1 MKKLLSIRIIGAF
14 VVLLILSFSFREAS
28 YYVVIGAFAKETNA
42 RKFTGYARNIYL
54 EAFYKLNPDKNLY
67 YVYVMQ
73 TPRKEDARNWTWYLK
88 NETGFKDA
96 WVFTETADYDN
107 ASTFFDQAG
116 KRHTS
121 PRYSANDL
129 GPQAKDAV
137 ALASTDAS
145 STYHY
150 VDDDTKTLT
159 IDATWN
165 DADKVRYTNNIKN
178 NFAGRK
184 TRLAE
189 GDVFTFTAETIDGK
203 TIPADVM
210 LVDYKKA
217 RKLTGFHTGEYIGL
231 KGKSKNQ
238 EMTLVC
244 DVFGY
249 SVETKVINLG
259 KISRARD
266 VKQNPDGVWE
276 VKFKLKPMQVNEIS
290 ILYNTAFFPDAAV
303 LQPSSRKQLDELLAL
318 MKANPAYK
326 ILIHSHCNPGARRS
340 IKVPDETSGYF
351 EMKDAFQKTA
361 SDKQLTKQRGETI
374 RSYLVDNGIDGKR
387 IEVFGWGSMDNLVG
401 ATSSDTAIND
411 RVEVELLEN

>member
-1 MKKLLSIRIIGAF
+1 MKKLLNVPIIGAF
-14 VVLLILSFSFREAS
+14 VVLLILSFTFREAS

-73 TPRKEDARNWTWYLK
+73 TSRKEDARNWTWYLK

-96 WVFTETADYDN
+96 WVFTETAGDAN
-107 ASTFFDQAG
+107 TFTFFDQAG

-121 PRYSANDL
+121 PRYSANEL
-129 GPQAKDAV
+129 APQAKDAV
-137 ALASTDAS
+137 ALASADAS

-150 VDDDTKTLT
+150 GDDTRSLT

-165 DADKVRYTNNIKN
+165 DADKVSYTNNISH
-178 NFAGRK
+178 NFSGRK

-189 GDVFTFTAETIDGK
+189 GDVFTFTAETTEGN
-203 TIPADVM
+203 TIPADIM

-217 RKLTGFHTGEYIGL
+217 RKLTGFQTGEYIGL

-266 VKQNPDGVWE
+266 VKQNQDGVWE

-290 ILYNTAFFPDAAV
+290 ILYNTVFFPDAAV

-318 MKANPAYK
+318 MKANPSYK
-326 ILIHSHCNPGARRS
+326 ILIHSHCNAGTRRG
-340 IKVPDETSGYF
+340 IKVPAGKSGYF
-351 EMKDAFQKTA
+351 ALEGADYKTA

-387 IEVFGWGSMDNLVG
+387 IQVFGWGSMDNLVS